1 MSELLFNLNDKVKLN
16 WIQYLWQHFVCVLTK
31 RLSTTIEAVRFYLIT
46 TEQGSHYESGSF
58 EDEDAETQRG
68 QVIVGDGVLSPDTI
82 VWLKA
87 CPPKACYCWAA
98 VMSPRS

>member
-1 MSELLFNLNDKVKLN
+1 M
-16 WIQYLWQHFVCVLTK
+16 CVLTK
-31 RLSTTIEAVRFYLIT
+31 RLSTTIEAVHFYLIT
-46 TEQGSHYESGSF
+46 TEQGSHDESGLF

-87 CPPKACYCWAA
+87 CPPKACYCWGCCHVTQIIATQLSTCT
-98 VMSPRS
+98 VSP